1 MDVTTW
7 KIRIAQQTDVPALL
21 QIYTP
26 YVETT
31 PITFDYEPP
40 TAEEF
45 GRRMVAIQEKYP
57 YLVCESNDGKIVGYA
72 YASAYKN
79 RTAYNWTVET
89 SIYLDGRVKGQ
100 GAGSAL
106 YQALEEKLSQQNIC
120 VLLACI
126 TAGNEESVAFH
137 KKFSYREV
145 AYFPNL
151 GYKSGQWLDV
161 LWMQKELGPIQGVPL
176 AFLPIHEIDY

>member
-57 YLVCESNDGKIVGYA
+57 YLV
-72 YASAYKN
+72 
-79 RTAYNWTVET
+79 
-89 SIYLDGRVKGQ
+89 
-100 GAGSAL
+100 
-106 YQALEEKLSQQNIC
+106 
-120 VLLACI
+120 
-126 TAGNEESVAFH
+126 
-137 KKFSYREV
+137 
-145 AYFPNL
+145 
-151 GYKSGQWLDV
+151 
-161 LWMQKELGPIQGVPL
+161 
-176 AFLPIHEIDY
+176 